1 METQRVFVGGLTAD
15 IQEADVIGRFKPFG
29 AVTACEIVR
38 GKSFSG
44 DPSHCR
50 GFAYVSFQ
58 PKDQASL
65 ARAFSLVSSSS
76 KTARAAAAVAQMQWH
91 HQSTRLAVSVDS
103 CSLVFISTIV

>member
-1 METQRVFVGGLTAD
+1 MESQRVYVGGLTSD
-15 IQEADVIGRFKPFG
+15 IKEADVIGRFKPFG
-29 AVTACEIVR
+29 AVTACEVIR

-44 DPSHCR
+44 DASQCR

-76 KTARAAAAVAQMQWH
+76 SSKTATAASAALALMQ
-91 HQSTRLAVSVDS
+91 
-103 CSLVFISTIV
+103 

>member
-1 METQRVFVGGLTAD
+1 MEVQRVYVGGLTSD

-58 PKDQASL
+58 PKDPASL

-76 KTARAAAAVAQMQWH
+76 KQQQQQQQWH
-91 HQSTRLAVSVDS
+91 R
-103 CSLVFISTIV
+103 CSGSINMRDVL